1 MKHIYI
7 LIFLSLST
15 TCLFSQAE
23 INDSIW
29 IEQHFDKRTLK
40 FEYGINFGEDMIPY
54 NFNEFQPVLKSYN
67 TEILNL
73 PTPPILWGISGKLN
87 RFTLG
92 LQFGTVSNVENNHD
106 SLKIKL
112 IKTVYGIN
120 FGYNLID
127 NKHWEIS
134 PLVSL
139 KWYRYRILNSSKN
152 YGLPLNEYLRDRDL
166 DLRINQAMCIT
177 GISIAYKVY
186 KFSYLPCD
194 FMTIGL
200 HGGYPFKLHEKP
212 LLFAKQNK
220 LTSDYKI
227 NYANYYLAFYI
238 SFNAQIW

>member
-1 MKHIYI
+1 MKHIYL

-15 TCLFSQAE
+15 TCLFSQTE
-23 INDSIW
+23 TDDSVW
-29 IEQHFDKRTLK
+29 IEQNFEKRSLK
-40 FEYGINFGEDMIPY
+40 FEYGINFGVDMIPY

-73 PTPPILWGISGKLN
+73 PITPLLWGISGKLN
-87 RFTLG
+87 HFTLG
-92 LQFGTVSNVENNHD
+92 LQFGSLINEENNHD

-139 KWYRYRILNSSKN
+139 KWYRYRLLNSSKN
-152 YGLPLNEYLRDRDL
+152 DEIPLDDYLQNRDL

-177 GISIAYKVY
+177 GINIAYKSY
-186 KFSYLPCD
+186 KYSFLPCD
-194 FMTIGL
+194 FWTVGL
-200 HGGYPFKLHEKP
+200 QGGYPFKLHDKP

-227 NYANYYLAFYI
+227 NYANYYLAFYF
-238 SFNAQIW
+238 SFNFQVW